1 MVEDVDKKLDKI
13 LSYLHNDEGTGTKG
27 LIADFAEHKKQFNE
41 FVIKYETEQQIKRAK
56 IGVLAAVVSMAA
68 TGIVFLFKS
77 LGAWF
82 VGHFS
87 R

>member
-82 VGHFS
+82 VDHFS